1 MSAVLSRGARKR
13 PWGAMMDFRLLTV
26 NIVFLGLCFK
36 SCFSLTYVLTDKEG
50 LGRVFDGIGGL
61 SGGGVSTAL
70 LPAPIPSTQRQ

>member
-1 MSAVLSRGARKR
+1 MPAVHSRGVRKK

-26 NIVFLGLCFK
+26 NIVFLSLCFK
-36 SCFSLTYVLTDKEG
+36 LCFSLTYVLTDKEG

-70 LPAPIPSTQRQ
+70 LPGPILSTQRH